1 MSSSADPILNNQ
13 GESSSTKAHDFENG
27 HHTPAHSTAPAG
39 PGGFVS
45 QAKMTV
51 APPSE
56 EDLQKSCAKVV
67 GSEANPKGWYGSMS
81 TLISTN
87 EIMEKKQKKA
97 R

>member
-1 MSSSADPILNNQ
+1 MSSGDPILNH
-13 GESSSTKAHDFENG
+13 GEGASTKFTDFETG
-27 HHTPAHSTAPAG
+27 QHTPAHSHAAAAT
-39 PGGFVS
+39 GGFVS

-81 TLISTN
+81 TFPSSLPSL
-87 EIMEKKQKKA
+87 A
-97 R
+97 RCK